1 MNSDGYRTTALL
13 FVLFTVGF
21 VAFGITL
28 VYQTFIL
35 SSLTKERDAA
45 AYNLYATQ
53 MEYASTSAA
62 LSANLNAINGI
73 LERTKGERDT
83 LQGRLNEVG
92 GIVDAMEAQVRAVSG
107 TVGTLE
113 KLQNT
118 DKELLKKY
126 SKVYFLN
133 ENFSPKELAT
143 LPRAYVYGDAEKNIL
158 NTVHPHLMALMD
170 AAGGSGVNL
179 RVISAFRSFA
189 EQSTLKANY
198 RVTYGTGANKFS
210 ADQGYSE
217 HQLGTTVDFT
227 TLELGAKYTSIE
239 QSKAY
244 VWLTENAHKYGF
256 VLSYPKKNAYYVF
269 EPWHWRFV
277 GISLATRLFMEGK
290 EFYALDQ
297 REIDEYLVT
306 IFD

>member
-13 FVLFTVGF
+13 FVLFTVGLI
-21 VAFGITL
+21 AFGISL
-28 VYQTFIL
+28 IYQALIL
-35 SSLTKERDAA
+35 SSLTKERDA
-45 AYNLYATQ
+45 LFFKLHATEV
-53 MEYASTSAA
+53 EYASTSAA
-62 LSANLNAINGI
+62 LFANLTAINVI

-83 LQGRLNEVG
+83 LQGRLDEVG
-92 GIVDAMEAQVRAVSG
+92 GIVDAMQAQVKAVSG

-143 LPRAYVYGDAEKNIL
+143 IPRAYVFGDAEKSIL
-158 NTVHPHLMALMD
+158 NTVRPHLMELID
-170 AAGGSGVNL
+170 AAGESGVDL
-179 RVISAFRSFA
+179 RVISAFRSFS
-189 EQSTLKANY
+189 EQSTLKTSY
-198 RVTYGTGANKFS
+198 RMTYGTGANRFS

-227 TLELGAKYTSIE
+227 TLQLGAKYTSIE
-239 QSKAY
+239 RDKAY
-244 VWLTENAHKYGF
+244 TWLTENAHKYGF
-256 VLSYPKKNAYYVF
+256 VLSYPKNNAYYVF
-269 EPWHWRFV
+269 EPWHWRYV
-277 GISLATRLFMEGK
+277 GIPLATRLFTEGK

-297 REIDEYLVT
+297 REIDEYLLT
-306 IFD
+306 LFD